1 MSKLNFAVKHVKRSG
16 VTRDLPYGREEL
28 RWVAN
33 SSTLI
38 YGERDAIL
46 IDTFTTIDQNDE
58 LVEWVRSFGRRLQA
72 VYITHGHGDHF
83 FGLAQLQ
90 RAFPQAELVIAPAGL
105 PTAAFQASDAY
116 VESFWGKLFPG
127 QIPDPIVLP
136 LPLRD
141 ARLDLEGR
149 EIRVIDTGFTDT
161 ENTTSVWVPEIE
173 LLVSGDVVYD
183 DTHPYLTETDA
194 GSRQVWLTALDMLQE
209 LEATTIVPGHGR
221 LRIVGPEVIDDT
233 ATYLRDF
240 DAAVGRSADAAALF
254 DSMMRKHGNRVNP
267 GSLWGA
273 AKKALQS

>member
-46 IDTFTTIDQNDE
+46 IDTFTTLEQNDD
-58 LVEWVRSFGRRLQA
+58 LVEWVRSFEKRLRA

-90 RAFPQAELVIAPAGL
+90 QAFPQAELVIAPAGL
-105 PTAAFQASDAY
+105 PTAEFQASDAY
-116 VESFWGKLFPG
+116 VEAFWGKLFPG

-141 ARLDLEGR
+141 ARMDLEGR
-149 EIRVIDTGFTDT
+149 EIQVIDTGFTDT
-161 ENTTSVWVPEIE
+161 ENTTAVWVPEID

-183 DTHPYLTETDA
+183 DTHPYLAETDA
-194 GSRQVWLTALDMLQE
+194 GSRQVWLTALDKLRE

-221 LRIVGPEVIDDT
+221 LRTVGPEAIGET

-240 DAAVGRSADAAALF
+240 DAAVGQSADAAALF
-254 DSMMRKHGNRVNP
+254 DAMMLKHGNQLNP
-267 GSLWGA
+267 GSLWGG
-273 AKKALQS
+273 AKRAMQG